1 MFMIDN
7 LRDLYNISIN
17 KNNSKIEYLDII
29 SQNITTNNFFI
40 IT

>member
-1 MFMIDN
+1 MFIIDN

-17 KNNSKIEYLDII
+17 KNNSKIEYLNII